1 MKKFSATI
9 NILPLMNKISE
20 LNKTTITENENST
33 TTDRGPR
40 PDSTSPATATI
51 STLSA
56 TSATST
62 TKQKTKNVTLED
74 SFGSSALTSNFT
86 TDFISPNETATTSNT
101 SNTNVDTQKKP
112 KVTHSELKN
121 CPWITGFG
129 IAFTFI
135 IICCKFFQ
143 FDLML
148 PISFEAWPMLH
159 EP

>member
-1 MKKFSATI
+1 
-9 NILPLMNKISE
+9 MNKISE
-20 LNKTTITENENST
+20 LNKTIIAENENST
-33 TTDRGPR
+33 TTDRGSR
-40 PDSTSPATATI
+40 PDFTSPATAII
-51 STLSA
+51 STL
-56 TSATST
+56 SATST
-62 TKQKTKNVTLED
+62 TKQKTKNVTLKD
-74 SFGSSALTSNFT
+74 SFGSNVLTSNFT
-86 TDFISPNETATTSNT
+86 ADFISPNETATTSNT
-101 SNTNVDTQKKP
+101 SDTNVDTQKKP

-129 IAFTFI
+129 IAFAFI